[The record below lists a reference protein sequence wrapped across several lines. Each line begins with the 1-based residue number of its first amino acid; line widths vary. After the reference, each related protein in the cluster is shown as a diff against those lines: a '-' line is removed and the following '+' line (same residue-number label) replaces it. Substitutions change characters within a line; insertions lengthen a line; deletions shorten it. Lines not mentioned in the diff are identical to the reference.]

1 MSQVAR
7 PRTLHRRS
15 MDSECSPD
23 ADAPR
28 PIGVGLLL
36 CMLENG
42 DEAVANALTQL
53 ATRLQQQP
61 PSPESILMREAC
73 YRCEPGSMCDTQS
86 LCATP
91 PPPGVSLDL
100 DRVSCL
106 MMAVYDGSRGAS
118 CGLRSPAPPGNV
130 RHSA

>member
-1 MSQVAR
+1 
-7 PRTLHRRS
+7 

-61 PSPESILMREAC
+61 PSPDSILMREAC
-73 YRCEPGSMCDTQS
+73 YRCVSGSISNSQP
-86 LCATP
+86 LHHRLLP
-91 PPPGVSLDL
+91 
-100 DRVSCL
+100 
-106 MMAVYDGSRGAS
+106 
-118 CGLRSPAPPGNV
+118 
-130 RHSA
+130 